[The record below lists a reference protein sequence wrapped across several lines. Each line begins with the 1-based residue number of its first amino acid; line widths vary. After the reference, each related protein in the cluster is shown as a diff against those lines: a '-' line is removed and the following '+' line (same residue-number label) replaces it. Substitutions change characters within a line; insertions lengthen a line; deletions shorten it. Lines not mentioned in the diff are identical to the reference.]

1 MSFFL
6 CKLWPY
12 LAGGLIGWLLAGWLA
27 RRFKHAEPPVE
38 RIVEKVVE
46 VDNPQHLSLIRK
58 LEGENSQIAGLMSKV
73 SQFESRKPEVVEK
86 RVEVDNPK
94 HLALISKLEKENAE
108 ISVLRSKLSGFESQE
123 VVLRKLKEENSQISA
138 LKYNIKNFES
148 KAAKEGDELAD
159 LHSKATRYRA
169 QIEKLESENK
179 HLHGLQEK
187 LNDLENDEPK
197 QLALIS
203 RLEKENKELAD
214 LKAQQAKFEAQEE
227 KILSLE
233 SDSAKLKS
241 LQDDI
246 ARYKNDNTQQLSLIS
261 KLENENKELDALKE
275 QLSELDAQKNK
286 LAQLEVENKKIANL
300 ESSLNRFE
308 NDNTQHLSLIGK
320 LEQEKK
326 HIGNKVTDLEGEL
339 LLLKRGQKLDIASA
353 KAAGIIVKD
362 ENDLTVI
369 EGIGPKIAELLKA
382 NGVNN
387 LKELSEVDTGKIQG
401 ILNKG
406 GSQFQMA
413 NPGTWPDQATLA
425 CNNRWPALKSL
436 QNVLDGG
443 VYPDSSA
450 KSNASKG
457 SGLAPKLDLASAKAA
472 GIAVTKEG
480 DFTAIEGIGPKISEL
495 IYADGIKTFKELSE
509 VSPSRLQTILDNA
522 GPQYKMANPGTWP
535 DQAHLASHNRW
546 PALKALQDILDGGVY
561 PDDTKAKMS
570 STNDSAKV
578 QKLESELKKYRDNE
592 KAAVTAGSIVDVDK
606 AKAAGFTMRRK
617 GDQDDFTVIE
627 GIGPKIN
634 ELIHAEGI
642 HTYSELAATKVNS
655 IQAILDKAGPSFTL
669 ADPETWSAQSDL
681 AAKNEWEKLMKWQD
695 ELDGG
700 KS

>member
-27 RRFKHAEPPVE
+27 RRFKHTEPPVE
-38 RIVEKVVE
+38 RIVEKIVE
-46 VDNPQHLSLIRK
+46 IDNPKHLSLISK
-58 LEGENSQIAGLMSKV
+58 LEGENSQISGLMSKV

-86 RVEVDNPK
+86 IVEKKVEVDNPQ
-94 HLALISKLEKENAE
+94 HLALISRLEKENAE
-108 ISVLRSKLSGFESQE
+108 ISTLRSKLSGFESQDAE
-123 VVLRKLKEENSQISA
+123 LRKLKEENAQISA

-148 KAAKEGDELAD
+148 KAVKEGDELAD

-169 QIEKLESENK
+169 QIEKLESDNK
-179 HLHGLQEK
+179 HLHGLQDK
-187 LNDLENDEPK
+187 LNDLEDDEPK

-214 LKAQQAKFEAQEE
+214 LKAQQAKFEAQQD

-233 SDSAKLKS
+233 ADSAKAKS
-241 LQDDI
+241 LQ
-246 ARYKNDNTQQLSLIS
+246 NDLTRFKSDSTQHLSLIS
-261 KLENENKELDALKE
+261 KLESENKELNTLK
-275 QLSELDAQKNK
+275 QQQQAR
-286 LAQLEVENKKIANL
+286 LEAENKERANL
-300 ESSLNRFE
+300 QSNLNRFE
-308 NDNTQHLSLIGK
+308 GENEKHLSLIGK
-320 LEQEKK
+320 LEQEKALV
-326 HIGNKVTDLEGEL
+326 GNKVTDLEGQVT
-339 LLLKRGQKLDIASA
+339 LLKQGPKLDVAAA
-353 KAAGIIVKD
+353 KAAGIVIKD
-362 ENDLTVI
+362 ENDLTAI
-369 EGIGPKIAELLKA
+369 EGIGPKIAELLQD

-387 LKELSEVDTGKIQG
+387 LKDLSESDVGNIQQ

-413 NPGTWPDQATLA
+413 NPGTWSDQATLA

-436 QNVLDGG
+436 QDVLDGG
-443 VYPDSSA
+443 VYPDGSI
-450 KSNASKG
+450 KSNANKG
-457 SGLAPKLDLASAKAA
+457 SNTATKLDLKAA
-472 GIAVTKEG
+472 KSVGIAASKDG

-509 VSPSRLQTILDNA
+509 VEPARLQAILDKA

-535 DQAHLASHNRW
+535 DQAHLACNNRW

-561 PDDTKAKMS
+561 PDGSKATAS
-570 STNDSAKV
+570 GSNDSAKV
-578 QKLESELKKYRDNE
+578 QKLEAELKTYRDKE
-592 KAAVTAGSIVDVDK
+592 QAGATAGSVADVDK

-642 HTYSELAATKVNS
+642 HTFSELAVTKLTL
-655 IQAILDKAGPSFTL
+655 IQTVLDKAGPSFTL

-681 AAKNEWEKLMKWQD
+681 AAKNEWDKLMKWQD